1 MNLPSMITDNITEIL
16 FMIIEFTHARQRIL
30 AQNIINI
37 HIPGFKP
44 QELEVEDFSD
54 LLNNAIDEHIRSCR
68 LVLCDTEN
76 IKFGFGGNLHV
87 KPILDKYSK
96 ELLEEDQHEYIKL
109 QIKKLTENSYNQMI
123 ATELLRQKHE
133 SIIKEY

>member
-1 MNLPSMITDNITEIL
+1 MITDNVTEIL

-37 HIPGFKP
+37 HLPGFIPK
-44 QELEVEDFSD
+44 ELEVEGFSD

-76 IKFGFGGNLHV
+76 IKFGLGGNLNI
-87 KPILDKYSK
+87 KPILDKNSK
-96 ELLEEDQHEYIKL
+96 ELLEENQEEYLKL

-123 ATELLRQKHE
+123 ATELLRQKQE
-133 SIIKEY
+133 SILKEY

>member
-1 MNLPSMITDNITEIL
+1 MNLPSMIADNITDIL
-16 FMIIEFTHARQRIL
+16 FMIIEFTHARQRVL

-37 HIPGFKP
+37 HIPGFIPK
-44 QELEVEDFSD
+44 ELEVEYFSD
-54 LLNNAIDEHIRSCR
+54 LLNSAIDEHIQSCR

-87 KPILDKYSK
+87 KPILDEYSK
-96 ELLEEDQHEYIKL
+96 ELLEESQDEYLEL
-109 QIKKLTENSYNQMI
+109 QIKKLTENSYNQII

-133 SIIKEY
+133 FILNEY